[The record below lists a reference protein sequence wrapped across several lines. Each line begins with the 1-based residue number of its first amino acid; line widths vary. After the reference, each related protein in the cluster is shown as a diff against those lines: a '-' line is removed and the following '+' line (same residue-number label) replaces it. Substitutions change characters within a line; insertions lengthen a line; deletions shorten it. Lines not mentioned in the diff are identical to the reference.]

1 MDLTDFLKT
10 GMYLGLKVGL
20 AEEEIYS
27 CFKKKDL
34 GKKHY
39 FDKLNK
45 NRGFSYFLMPYK

>member
-27 CFKKKDL
+27 CLKKKIQERNIIL
-34 GKKHY
+34 T
-39 FDKLNK
+39 N
-45 NRGFSYFLMPYK
+45 